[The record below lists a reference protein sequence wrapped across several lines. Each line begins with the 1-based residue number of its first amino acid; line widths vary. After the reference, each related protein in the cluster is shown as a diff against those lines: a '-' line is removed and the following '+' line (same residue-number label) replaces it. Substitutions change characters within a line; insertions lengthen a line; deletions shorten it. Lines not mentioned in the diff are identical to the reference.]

1 MLLPAPVL
9 GLLAFV
15 LGLLIAGCAMLPAP
29 GLARIVS
36 GLALLLSAV
45 AFLGLMQSEGGLVD
59 SCYSYSFLDV
69 SVDQCREIGNQI
81 FGGALD
87 IDSSGPAGQVE
98 RGWLALAI
106 SKARAENCFALGMGV
121 GALYALL
128 FLRKG
133 TTEVAVVHLMHAV
146 WAASVCTANAQNAGL
161 LPVPAEANIDASS
174 QAKLLP
180 FVVIT
185 GVQALLDTC
194 AFLLSRHHD
203 RGPQKAK
210 SS

>member
-1 MLLPAPVL
+1 
-9 GLLAFV
+9 
-15 LGLLIAGCAMLPAP
+15 
-29 GLARIVS
+29 
-36 GLALLLSAV
+36 
-45 AFLGLMQSEGGLVD
+45 
-59 SCYSYSFLDV
+59 
-69 SVDQCREIGNQI
+69 
-81 FGGALD
+81 
-87 IDSSGPAGQVE
+87 
-98 RGWLALAI
+98 
-106 SKARAENCFALGMGV
+106 MGV

-133 TTEVAVVHLMHAV
+133 TAEVAVVHLMHAV

-210 SS
+210 TS